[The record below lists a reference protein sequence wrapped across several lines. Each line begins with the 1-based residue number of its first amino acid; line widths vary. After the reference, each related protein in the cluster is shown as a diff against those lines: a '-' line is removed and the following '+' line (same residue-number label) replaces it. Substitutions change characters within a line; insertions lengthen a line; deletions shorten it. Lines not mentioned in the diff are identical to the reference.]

1 MASLLLAYA
10 PGAPPPPGAGPAAP
24 FTPIADTP
32 DLLTYLQRAG
42 MSGVGQ
48 RVRATGLALR
58 SEALGEREFALLRYS
73 IAHCVADAR
82 PLALLVVSWGDPV
95 AVDQWVEV
103 EGVLGVRER
112 EGNGLVSIVAER
124 VRPIAEPQNPYLSSS
139 F

>member
-1 MASLLLAYA
+1 M
-10 PGAPPPPGAGPAAP
+10 
-24 FTPIADTP
+24 
-32 DLLTYLQRAG
+32 
-42 MSGVGQ
+42 GQ

-58 SEALGEREFALLRYS
+58 GEGLRGREFALLRYS

-82 PLALLVVSWGDPV
+82 PLALLVIGSGDPV

-103 EGVLGVRER
+103 DGVLGVRER

-124 VRPIAEPQNPYLSSS
+124 VRPIAEPQNPYLSAS